1 MSATVTL
8 PAELAPSLRER
19 VLALIDAVGVAE
31 VPTVTDR
38 RPERRQENRCVVCH
52 ESGVLGG
59 HHGEDGRIEWV
70 HRSCHRRLHR
80 RHHHR
85 HGLAGLTGAMVRAA

>member
-1 MSATVTL
+1 MNATVTL
-8 PAELAPSLRER
+8 PVELAPSLRER
-19 VLALIDAVGVAE
+19 ALALIEAVGVAE
-31 VPTVTDR
+31 VPTIIGR
-38 RPERRQENRCVVCH
+38 QPERRQENRCVVCH

-85 HGLAGLTGAMVRAA
+85 HVVAGPAGTMVRAA